1 MLAWAANVPIL
12 HAVLA
17 DADRGLDAMDESHYL
32 MAAQPWAADK
42 AFNGMFGWYSG
53 PMLRLV
59 GEDLGRFRLLAALIL
74 IGAALVLAR
83 ALRRFSQDVAGRA
96 WSPGL
101 RALCPPAVV
110 AAALCYYTVF
120 VRTPSYNWFAAVGLM
135 LLAAGLLEV
144 LAVDRPGR
152 DAVTAGV
159 LVALGAFITA
169 VGKATTALA
178 AVAVV
183 LVLLAGHVLHTLL
196 WRRPAA
202 RALGAAA
209 AATVG
214 TAVVVALLHLT
225 LVHSLPFTVATYRRV
240 AGMLSAVDPGR
251 YAPGMITSIAR
262 AGLRNIL
269 VDRPQPF
276 LKLLLLPLIAG
287 VVAALWT
294 SQRGVRVRW
303 LPAPGWWSALAHGV
317 AWWVT
322 LLVVLWHYPGGVPG
336 LGMSIPPLVVAAEAS
351 VLVAVLAWSAS
362 VAAPQGT
369 AGTGETGD
377 TRDPDGDP
385 DRAPTRR
392 PGTAAAACLALTL
405 MGVVYP
411 VGTNVEYATQL
422 HGGFPVLLA
431 AAVVGVSALPDGAA
445 EAAVMSLAA
454 GALLLGSVL
463 VPMTRAVAPY
473 RIALFDQQTVPRAI
487 VAGTPEIFV
496 DATTATW
503 IDELRRL
510 GITGGFAPGTPM
522 LDLTWHPASVLILG
536 GRAPSV
542 LLPAFPGWTDP
553 AGSAAYA
560 LRQEDSTVWNRA
572 WLLVPQGQADALT
585 DGATVVVGRH
595 FPADYELI
603 GTVTAPYDGQPQGL
617 WRPRP

>member
-1 MLAWAANVPIL
+1 MALAWAANVPIL

-17 DADRGLDAMDESHYL
+17 DTDRGLDAMDESHYL

-42 AFNGMFGWYSG
+42 AFNGVFGWYSG

-59 GEDLGRFRLLAALIL
+59 GEDLGRLRLLAALIL

-83 ALRRFSQDVAGRA
+83 AVRRVSQGAAGRP

-144 LAVDRPGR
+144 LVLDRPGPA
-152 DAVTAGV
+152 AVVAGA

-169 VGKATTALA
+169 VGKATTAVA
-178 AVAVV
+178 SVAVV
-183 LVLLAGHVLHTLL
+183 LAVVAGHVVYTLV
-196 WRRPAA
+196 RRRSAA
-202 RALGAAA
+202 RALGVAAA
-209 AATVG
+209 STLG
-214 TAVVVALLHLT
+214 TALLVALLHVS
-225 LVHSLPFTVATYRRV
+225 LVHSLPFTVATYQRV
-240 AGMLSAVDPGR
+240 AGILSAVDPGR
-251 YAPGMITSIAR
+251 YAPGMLTSIAR

-276 LKLLLLPLIAG
+276 LSLLLLPLLAG
-287 VVAALWT
+287 VAGAVWT
-294 SQRGVRVRW
+294 ARRGVRARGV
-303 LPAPGWWSALAHGV
+303 PAPGWWPALAHGV
-317 AWWVT
+317 VWWVT

-351 VLVAVLAWSAS
+351 VVVAVSGWLAAVVGSDDARDGEAATAS
-362 VAAPQGT
+362 
-369 AGTGETGD
+369 D
-377 TRDPDGDP
+377 
-385 DRAPTRR
+385 RR
-392 PGTAAAACLALTL
+392 PGMAATACLALL
-405 MGVVYP
+405 VVGVVYP

-445 EAAVMSLAA
+445 EAAVLSLVA
-454 GALLLGSVL
+454 GALLLGAVL

-473 RIALFDQQTVPRAI
+473 RIALLGQQTVPRAV
-487 VAGTPEIFV
+487 VAGTPEILV
-496 DATTATW
+496 DASTATW
-503 IDELRRL
+503 IDDLRRL

-560 LRQEDSTVWNRA
+560 LRQEDATVWNRA
-572 WLLVPQGQADALT
+572 WLLVPHGQDDALT

-595 FPADYELI
+595 FPADYELV